1 MNWIYTLDNLPKYK
15 NGKEINY
22 TIKEKEVDGYTATYD
37 GYNIINTMI
46 PLEKGEI
53 VPPMTG
59 VNNSGNSLFELIL
72 FINTLLIG
80 SILMRKALR

>member
-22 TIKEKEVDGYTATYD
+22 TIKEKEVDGYTATYA

-59 VNNSGNSLFELIL
+59 VNNNSNSLFELIL
-72 FINTLLIG
+72 FINTLLMG
-80 SILMRKALR
+80 SILMRKALC